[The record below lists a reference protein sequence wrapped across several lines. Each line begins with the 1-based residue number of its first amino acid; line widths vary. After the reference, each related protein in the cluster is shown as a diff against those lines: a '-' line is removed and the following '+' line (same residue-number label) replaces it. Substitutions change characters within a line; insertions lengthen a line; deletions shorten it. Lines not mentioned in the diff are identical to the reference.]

1 MNIEK
6 YSFGMGDRFGN
17 EGSAQ
22 LAAIS
27 EINRL
32 GVPVVPVWNK
42 SNREHELVG
51 TLQQSVRA
59 EADQAVRTTGWKHSH
74 YVDADHITLK
84 TVDKFIDSS
93 DFFTLDVAHCIGK
106 PVDPLLKK
114 DFISRQNPNLRSAR
128 HGTISLE
135 KFADTFLLAIHEV
148 ARLHAYITGR
158 KTTGFVCEV
167 SMDEVGTA
175 QRPMDLF
182 LILKELK
189 HLGIEVDTI
198 APKFTGHFP
207 KGVDYEGDLDRFAK
221 EFEEDILIL
230 KQARSEFGLAKETK
244 LSVHSGSDKF
254 SIYPAINRLVR
265 KHDSGLHIKT
275 AGTTW
280 LEEVI
285 GLARGGG
292 EGLRIAKEVYA
303 QGLGRFDELAGPYA
317 TVLHIDPNCLPPAR
331 EVLTW
336 NSGRLTRS
344 LIHDPKCT
352 DYNPHIRQ
360 LIHISYKVAAEMG
373 DEFRDALVRYRAPI
387 EEQVYTNLLE
397 RHLKRLFLPVNG

>member
-6 YSFGMGDRFGN
+6 FSFGMGDRFCQ
-17 EGSAQ
+17 EGRTQ
-22 LAAIS
+22 LEAVA

-42 SNREHELVG
+42 SNREHELVR
-51 TLQQSVRA
+51 TLQASVRV
-59 EADQAVRTTGWKHSH
+59 EADHAVQTTGWKHNY
-74 YVDADHITLK
+74 YVDADHITIA

-106 PVDPLLKK
+106 PVNSQIKK
-114 DFISRQNPNLRSAR
+114 DFIGRHNPILRSALS
-128 HGTISLE
+128 GTSSLE
-135 KFADTFLLAIHEV
+135 TFADTFLLAIHEV
-148 ARLHAYITGR
+148 AMLHAYISDR

-175 QRPMDLF
+175 QQPMDLY

-189 HLGIEVDTI
+189 HLGIEIDTI
-198 APKFTGHFP
+198 APKFTGLFP
-207 KGVDYEGDLDRFAK
+207 KGVDYVGDIDQFSK

-230 KQARSEFGLAKETK
+230 EKARSEFGLIKKTK

-265 KHDSGLHIKT
+265 KHDAGLHVKT

-292 EGLRIAKEVYA
+292 EGLRIAKEIYV
-303 QGLGRFDELAGPYA
+303 QGIGRFDELSGPYK
-317 TVLHIDPNCLPPAR
+317 TVLHVDRKCLPAPR
-331 EVLTW
+331 EVMTW
-336 NSGRLTRS
+336 NSGRLSRS
-344 LIHDPKCT
+344 LIHDPTCP
-352 DYNPHIRQ
+352 DFNPHLRQ

-373 DEFRDALVRYRAPI
+373 NEFRDALVHYRTPI
-387 EEQVYTNLLE
+387 EEQVYTNLLD
-397 RHLKRLFLPVNG
+397 RHLKRLFIPVA